1 MRYNDI
7 SLFIDNLPNGCD
19 TTCFSTL
26 DASGSTSQA
35 ASAIEAIEAGCRALL
50 IDEDTSATNFMV
62 RDALMAA
69 VVSPEHEPIT
79 PFVARV
85 RDLWEKAG
93 ISSVI
98 VAGSSGAF
106 FEVADTVLQMERYEA
121 HDITARA
128 CEVCRVRGAAPV
140 ACASGFALPA
150 EDTRRVNL
158 GLSTTRRTSAQDEGA
173 EEEAIDTASGATGRS
188 GRKGGG
194 SGKERCLKV
203 RASRDEVS
211 VGDGGADLRLVEQ
224 IVDAEQ
230 AAALAQMAHVALSS
244 GLLDGCRSMGEVVE
258 TMYEEW
264 RRGGWEAL
272 DEHGTPACGLAM
284 PRSQE
289 MAAMLN
295 RWRV

>member
-1 MRYNDI
+1 MDI

-35 ASAIEAIEAGCRALL
+35 ASAIEAIGAGCRALL

-85 RDLWEKAG
+85 RDLWEKEG

-106 FEVADTVLQMERYEA
+106 FGVADTVLQMERYEA
-121 HDITARA
+121 HDITARVR
-128 CEVCRVRGAAPV
+128 EVCRARGVAPV
-140 ACASGFALPA
+140 AYASGFALPA
-150 EDTRRVNL
+150 SGTRHAHL
-158 GLSTTRRTSAQDEGA
+158 SLSTTRRTSTRDEGA
-173 EEEAIDTASGATGRS
+173 EEEAIDAVSGATRRS
-188 GRKGGG
+188 GRGGKD
-194 SGKERCLKV
+194 SGKERRLKV

-211 VGDGGADLRLVEQ
+211 VGEGGADLRLVEQ

-230 AAALAQMAHVALSS
+230 AATLAQMARVALSH
-244 GLLDGCRSMGEVVE
+244 GLLDGRRSMGEVVE
-258 TMYEEW
+258 AVYEEW
-264 RRGGWEAL
+264 RRGGWETL

-289 MAAMLN
+289 LAAMLN
-295 RWRV
+295 RWRA